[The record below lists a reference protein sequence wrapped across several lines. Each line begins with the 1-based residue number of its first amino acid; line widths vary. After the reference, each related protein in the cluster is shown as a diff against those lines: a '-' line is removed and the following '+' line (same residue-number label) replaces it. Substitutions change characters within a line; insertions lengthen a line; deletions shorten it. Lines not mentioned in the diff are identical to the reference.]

1 MRRLTDYWLA
11 QVLIFIL
18 LTTLPLIALSVVEA
32 KKVLVYT
39 HDWLIFVVMNLT
51 ALHFVARKRIAKNK
65 HATSL
70 KKVFGILIA
79 IILTNLVLLAPLYL
93 LTMLWETDTSNRD
106 KLYYGL
112 IAISF
117 NIHFIW
123 CIGYQMALS
132 AREKSKLE
140 QDNKKLNLKI
150 LAQQIQP
157 EFLYQSLDNIEELI
171 EEDEELAS
179 DAITNLAELL
189 RYKLKASKLDNV
201 HLGEELQAVQHM
213 QCLANAGEIN
223 IVDLPYIIEQKVT
236 VPPLCIYNLMTLLN
250 QKIASEL
257 SISFQIDQ
265 DKWQLIISGVL
276 TSPRMIRRKILK
288 QYEMF
293 FRHDAELIYLNQQ
306 LILTAKIPS

>member
-1 MRRLTDYWLA
+1 MRKLNDYWLA

-51 ALHFVARKRIAKNK
+51 ILHFVARKRIAQNK
-65 HATSL
+65 HAPSF
-70 KKVFGILIA
+70 KKIFGIIVA
-79 IILTNLVLLAPLYL
+79 IILTNLILLAPLYL
-93 LTMLWETDTSNRD
+93 LTMLWETDASNRN

-112 IAISF
+112 LAISF

-189 RYKLKASKLDNV
+189 RYKLKASKLDNA

-213 QCLANAGEIN
+213 QCLANSGEIN
-223 IVDLPYIIEQKVT
+223 IIDLPYIIEQKVT
-236 VPPLCIYNLMTLLN
+236 VPPL
-250 QKIASEL
+250 
-257 SISFQIDQ
+257 
-265 DKWQLIISGVL
+265 
-276 TSPRMIRRKILK
+276 
-288 QYEMF
+288 
-293 FRHDAELIYLNQQ
+293 
-306 LILTAKIPS
+306 